1 MHLNLWILS
10 INAYRH
16 ASWNAFVLLGM
27 ASDTVRGVS
36 WVQTR
41 GLVMWS
47 RTLLLLTSMVVGREI
62 LLGTIAASQGCRS
75 RWGGRRNKRR
85 RERLVAGVYDL
96 RMSAMADRRPVGV
109 PPSVDDMQY
118 GRVMGMTMK
127 LFPGNASIGS
137 DVKL

>member
-1 MHLNLWILS
+1 
-10 INAYRH
+10 
-16 ASWNAFVLLGM
+16 M

-47 RTLLLLTSMVVGREI
+47 RTLLLLTSIVVGREI
-62 LLGTIAASQGCRS
+62 LLGAIAASQGCRS
-75 RWGGRRNKRR
+75 RWGGRRTKRR

-118 GRVMGMTMK
+118 GRVMEMTMK